1 MLKAKSCDDVQ
12 QQSDGMSK
20 HTATASA
27 GAAVTN
33 TRPTLQ
39 SSSTPHLNDSHKTH
53 KRLLDLKETVNV
65 TSTSSLHTPLG
76 HGSSIAIDEQLRRS
90 MPDLLD
96 KIPSERS
103 KHYTDLNKVNTLPH
117 KKSKNKIISPTP
129 SSSFMPLGSQQSQQ
143 SPSPVRNSLS
153 QSMNSAFSRVTP
165 DKLSNSDSN
174 VYHKA
179 LSEETVNEPVL
190 EANTDTSAQQVRPV
204 TTTTD
209 VTTTNGPTDAIAV
222 NSYQVSQHITEDGFY
237 LFIIFESP

>member
-1 MLKAKSCDDVQ
+1 MYFILLKARSCDDVQ

-27 GAAVTN
+27 GAVVTN

-39 SSSTPHLNDSHKTH
+39 SSSTPHLSDSHKTH

-96 KIPSERS
+96 KIPAERS
-103 KHYTDLNKVNTLPH
+103 KHYTDLKKVNTLPH
-117 KKSKNKIISPTP
+117 KRSKNKIISPTP
-129 SSSFMPLGSQQSQQ
+129 SSSFMPLGTQQSQQ

-174 VYHKA
+174 VYRKT
-179 LSEETVNEPVL
+179 SNEEAADEPVL
-190 EANTDTSAQQVRPV
+190 EASNNISTQQVRPV
-204 TTTTD
+204 ITMTTTD
-209 VTTTNGPTDAIAV
+209 MTTNGPNDAVTA
-222 NSYQVSQHITEDGFY
+222 NSYQVSRHIIE
-237 LFIIFESP
+237 